1 MPDGVLR
8 SINST
13 KVQLNVKLI
22 LLNTPRSQKA
32 YGKISDGLAKYFGPE
47 NYRVTAPPKIL

>member
-22 LLNTPRSQKA
+22 LAKHTKTLKA
-32 YGKISDGLAKYFGPE
+32 YGAMVQAICFA
-47 NYRVTAPPKIL
+47 I